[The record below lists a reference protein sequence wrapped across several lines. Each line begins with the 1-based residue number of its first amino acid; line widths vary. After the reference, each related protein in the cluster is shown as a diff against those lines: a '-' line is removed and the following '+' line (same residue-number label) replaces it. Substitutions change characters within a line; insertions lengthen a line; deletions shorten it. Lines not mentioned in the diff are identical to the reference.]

1 MREQKFAVIGGDLRQ
16 IKLADLLALDG
27 HQVSV
32 FASDQMRSEKAELAP
47 SLQIC
52 LHNADCVILPLP
64 LLDGCDQINTPL
76 SDAVLPVAEVL
87 SALTPE
93 QIICGGRVPAEV
105 THAAA
110 THGLDLLDY
119 FAREELVIAN
129 AAMTVEGAIGAAMD
143 ETSTV
148 LLDSHVLILGF
159 GRIGKLLAL
168 RLRAL
173 GVHVTV
179 AARTFADLAW
189 IRAYGYQAIH
199 MDALDENLSG
209 YTILFNTVPHL
220 LLDARRLVLL
230 DSATLCIDLASKPGG
245 IDFSAAA
252 SLGIRT
258 VWALGLPGKVAP
270 VTSASVIRDTIYNI
284 LSEQE
289 ILL

>member
-1 MREQKFAVIGGDLRQ
+1 MRERKFAVIGGDMRQ
-16 IKLADLLALDG
+16 VKLADLLVSDG
-27 HQVSV
+27 QQVSV
-32 FASDQMRSEKAELAP
+32 FASDQAEHKRAEQAP
-47 SLQIC
+47 SLQNC
-52 LHNADCVILPLP
+52 LHNVDCAILPLP
-64 LLDGCDQINTPL
+64 LLGECNQINTPL
-76 SDAVLPVAEVL
+76 SDMVLPVEELL

-93 QIICGGRVPAEV
+93 QVICGGRIPAEV
-105 THAAA
+105 SHAAGV
-110 THGLDLLDY
+110 HGLMLLDY
-119 FAREELVIAN
+119 FAREELVVAN
-129 AAMTVEGAIGAAMD
+129 AAMTAEGAIGAAMAA
-143 ETSTV
+143 TSTV
-148 LLDSHVLILGF
+148 LLDSHVLVLGF

-189 IRAYGYQAIH
+189 IRAYGYRAIH

-209 YTILFNTVPHL
+209 YAILFNTVPHL
-220 LLDARRLVLL
+220 LLNPRRLALL
-230 DSATLCIDLASKPGG
+230 DATTLCIDLASKPGG

-258 VWALGLPGKVAP
+258 LWALGLPGKVAP